1 MTAFIVFKGIRYYM
15 KKIELL
21 SPAGDYN
28 SFLAAISCGADA
40 VYLSGDKFGAR
51 AYAKNFS
58 KEELIKAIDYAHIFS
73 RKVYLTLNTLL
84 KDEEMGEIYD
94 YLLPLYEAGLDAVI
108 VQDMGVISYI
118 RKVFYDMPV
127 HASTQLTIT
136 GIEGIRLLENLGVTR
151 TVLARELSMKE
162 IEYIHD
168 NSNMELETFIHG
180 ALCYSYSGK
189 CLFSSLAG
197 GRSGNRGR
205 CAGPCRQPYNDEY
218 LLSTKDIC
226 SIDYIP
232 SMIKAGICSLKIEGR
247 MKSPEYVGK
256 VTAIYRKYIDYYYDN
271 ITKMS
276 VKEISDKF
284 FTGHEFNNDKN
295 ILIKLYTRGGNSSGY
310 YYKHNGREMIS
321 VSDASYKTEKE
332 ENKDIDFTNNI
343 KMPLSAFVRIYPDEN
358 ISILIN
364 NEFYYEGN
372 KALVAKNRPTDSET
386 VLKQLKKT
394 KDTEFEFTDINF
406 DIAKN
411 AFVLLSDLNELR
423 REAINCVRNE
433 LTKKYKRKS
442 DFNRNTIVSEMSDES
457 IKDQAFGNNSDLD
470 KDRSISDSKIVI
482 NCEITNYEQL
492 KAAASSE
499 YVNGIYI
506 PFILCKDKN
515 IIKSLRESNKKV
527 YVTFQSVCRHN
538 YLNINKEE
546 IVSLFDYIDGVLA
559 DSHEVIQFFKD
570 NGFNKEIIGDI
581 HIYTLN
587 KEAENMYYDIGVSK
601 LTVPV
606 ELNKKEL
613 YKLSLKHSEIIAYG
627 YLPMMV
633 SAQCVNNTC
642 FSCDKVEKTIT
653 LKDRRGAKYFA
664 VNSCETCI
672 NTIYNN
678 VPLFLKGEQDFLR
691 KLKVNSIRLSFT
703 MESELQIKEIINYFA
718 KCIILGENCD
728 TELLTDMYT
737 KGHLNRGVL

>member
-1 MTAFIVFKGIRYYM
+1 M

-457 IKDQAFGNNSDLD
+457 IKDQAFSNNSDLD

-506 PFILCKDKN
+506 PFILCKDRN

-527 YVTFQSVCRHN
+527 YVTFQSVCRYN

-570 NGFNKEIIGDI
+570 NGFNKEIIGNI

-613 YKLSLKHSEIIAYG
+613 YKLSLKHSEIIA
-627 YLPMMV
+627 
-633 SAQCVNNTC
+633 
-642 FSCDKVEKTIT
+642 
-653 LKDRRGAKYFA
+653 
-664 VNSCETCI
+664 
-672 NTIYNN
+672 
-678 VPLFLKGEQDFLR
+678 
-691 KLKVNSIRLSFT
+691 
-703 MESELQIKEIINYFA
+703 
-718 KCIILGENCD
+718 
-728 TELLTDMYT
+728 
-737 KGHLNRGVL
+737 

>member
-1 MTAFIVFKGIRYYM
+1 M

-73 RKVYLTLNTLL
+73 KKVYLTLNTLL

-394 KDTEFEFTDINF
+394 KDTEFEFTEIDF
-406 DIAKN
+406 DISEDAYVK
-411 AFVLLSDLNELR
+411 LSDLNELR
-423 REAINCVRNE
+423 REAINKVRNE
-433 LTKKYKRKS
+433 LTKKYRRKIDSGIS
-442 DFNRNTIVSEMSDES
+442 DKYADGRSLNNNVIIENERR
-457 IKDQAFGNNSDLD
+457 NSDN
-470 KDRSISDSKIVI
+470 KIVI
-482 NCEITNYEQL
+482 NCDVINNEQL
-492 KAAASSE
+492 NAVASSE

-506 PFILCKDKN
+506 PFNLCKDKN
-515 IIKSLRESNKKV
+515 RLKLIKESNKKV
-527 YVTFQSVCRHN
+527 YVKFPSVCRHN
-538 YLNINKEE
+538 YLDLHKEE
-546 IVSLFDYIDGVLA
+546 IVSLFYDIDGVLA
-559 DSHEVIQFFKD
+559 DSHEVIQFLLD

-581 HIYTLN
+581 HIYSLN

>member
-1 MTAFIVFKGIRYYM
+1 M

-457 IKDQAFGNNSDLD
+457 IKDQAFSNNSDLD

-506 PFILCKDKN
+506 PFIL
-515 IIKSLRESNKKV
+515 
-527 YVTFQSVCRHN
+527 
-538 YLNINKEE
+538 
-546 IVSLFDYIDGVLA
+546 
-559 DSHEVIQFFKD
+559 
-570 NGFNKEIIGDI
+570 
-581 HIYTLN
+581 
-587 KEAENMYYDIGVSK
+587 
-601 LTVPV
+601 
-606 ELNKKEL
+606 
-613 YKLSLKHSEIIAYG
+613 
-627 YLPMMV
+627 
-633 SAQCVNNTC
+633 
-642 FSCDKVEKTIT
+642 
-653 LKDRRGAKYFA
+653 
-664 VNSCETCI
+664 
-672 NTIYNN
+672 
-678 VPLFLKGEQDFLR
+678 
-691 KLKVNSIRLSFT
+691 
-703 MESELQIKEIINYFA
+703 
-718 KCIILGENCD
+718 
-728 TELLTDMYT
+728 
-737 KGHLNRGVL
+737 

>member
-1 MTAFIVFKGIRYYM
+1 M

-73 RKVYLTLNTLL
+73 KKVYLTLNTLL

-394 KDTEFEFTDINF
+394 KDTEFEFTEIDF
-406 DIAKN
+406 DISEDAYVK
-411 AFVLLSDLNELR
+411 LSDLNELR
-423 REAINCVRNE
+423 REAINNVRNE
-433 LTKKYKRKS
+433 LTKKYRRKIDSGIS
-442 DFNRNTIVSEMSDES
+442 DKYADGRSLNNNVIIENERR
-457 IKDQAFGNNSDLD
+457 NSDN
-470 KDRSISDSKIVI
+470 KIVI
-482 NCEITNYEQL
+482 NCDVINNEQL
-492 KAAASSE
+492 NAVASSE

-506 PFILCKDKN
+506 PFNLCKDKN
-515 IIKSLRESNKKV
+515 RLKLIKESNKKV
-527 YVTFQSVCRHN
+527 YVKFPSVCRHN
-538 YLNINKEE
+538 YLDLHKEE
-546 IVSLFDYIDGVLA
+546 IVSLFYDIDGVLA
-559 DSHEVIQFFKD
+559 DSHEVIQFLLD

-581 HIYTLN
+581 HIYSLN

-653 LKDRRGAKYFA
+653 LKDRRGAKFFA

>member
-295 ILIKLYTRGGNSSGY
+295 ILIKLYTRGGNS
-310 YYKHNGREMIS
+310 
-321 VSDASYKTEKE
+321 
-332 ENKDIDFTNNI
+332 
-343 KMPLSAFVRIYPDEN
+343 
-358 ISILIN
+358 
-364 NEFYYEGN
+364 
-372 KALVAKNRPTDSET
+372 
-386 VLKQLKKT
+386 
-394 KDTEFEFTDINF
+394 
-406 DIAKN
+406 
-411 AFVLLSDLNELR
+411 
-423 REAINCVRNE
+423 
-433 LTKKYKRKS
+433 
-442 DFNRNTIVSEMSDES
+442 
-457 IKDQAFGNNSDLD
+457 
-470 KDRSISDSKIVI
+470 
-482 NCEITNYEQL
+482 
-492 KAAASSE
+492 
-499 YVNGIYI
+499 
-506 PFILCKDKN
+506 
-515 IIKSLRESNKKV
+515 
-527 YVTFQSVCRHN
+527 
-538 YLNINKEE
+538 
-546 IVSLFDYIDGVLA
+546 
-559 DSHEVIQFFKD
+559 
-570 NGFNKEIIGDI
+570 
-581 HIYTLN
+581 
-587 KEAENMYYDIGVSK
+587 
-601 LTVPV
+601 
-606 ELNKKEL
+606 
-613 YKLSLKHSEIIAYG
+613 
-627 YLPMMV
+627 
-633 SAQCVNNTC
+633 
-642 FSCDKVEKTIT
+642 
-653 LKDRRGAKYFA
+653 
-664 VNSCETCI
+664 
-672 NTIYNN
+672 
-678 VPLFLKGEQDFLR
+678 
-691 KLKVNSIRLSFT
+691 
-703 MESELQIKEIINYFA
+703 
-718 KCIILGENCD
+718 
-728 TELLTDMYT
+728 
-737 KGHLNRGVL
+737 

>member
-1 MTAFIVFKGIRYYM
+1 M

-232 SMIKAGICSLKIEGR
+232 SMIKAGICSL
-247 MKSPEYVGK
+247 
-256 VTAIYRKYIDYYYDN
+256 
-271 ITKMS
+271 
-276 VKEISDKF
+276 
-284 FTGHEFNNDKN
+284 
-295 ILIKLYTRGGNSSGY
+295 
-310 YYKHNGREMIS
+310 
-321 VSDASYKTEKE
+321 
-332 ENKDIDFTNNI
+332 
-343 KMPLSAFVRIYPDEN
+343 
-358 ISILIN
+358 
-364 NEFYYEGN
+364 
-372 KALVAKNRPTDSET
+372 
-386 VLKQLKKT
+386 
-394 KDTEFEFTDINF
+394 
-406 DIAKN
+406 
-411 AFVLLSDLNELR
+411 
-423 REAINCVRNE
+423 
-433 LTKKYKRKS
+433 
-442 DFNRNTIVSEMSDES
+442 
-457 IKDQAFGNNSDLD
+457 
-470 KDRSISDSKIVI
+470 
-482 NCEITNYEQL
+482 
-492 KAAASSE
+492 
-499 YVNGIYI
+499 
-506 PFILCKDKN
+506 
-515 IIKSLRESNKKV
+515 
-527 YVTFQSVCRHN
+527 
-538 YLNINKEE
+538 
-546 IVSLFDYIDGVLA
+546 
-559 DSHEVIQFFKD
+559 
-570 NGFNKEIIGDI
+570 
-581 HIYTLN
+581 
-587 KEAENMYYDIGVSK
+587 
-601 LTVPV
+601 
-606 ELNKKEL
+606 
-613 YKLSLKHSEIIAYG
+613 
-627 YLPMMV
+627 
-633 SAQCVNNTC
+633 
-642 FSCDKVEKTIT
+642 
-653 LKDRRGAKYFA
+653 
-664 VNSCETCI
+664 
-672 NTIYNN
+672 
-678 VPLFLKGEQDFLR
+678 
-691 KLKVNSIRLSFT
+691 
-703 MESELQIKEIINYFA
+703 
-718 KCIILGENCD
+718 
-728 TELLTDMYT
+728 
-737 KGHLNRGVL
+737 

>member
-1 MTAFIVFKGIRYYM
+1 M

-40 VYLSGDKFGAR
+40 VYLSGDKYGAR
-51 AYAKNFS
+51 AYAKNFT

-73 RKVYLTLNTLL
+73 KKVYLTLNTLL
-84 KDEEMGEIYD
+84 KDDEIGQLYD

-118 RKVFYDMPV
+118 RKVFSDMAV

-136 GIEGIRLLENLGVTR
+136 GIEGIRLLENLQVKR

-168 NSNMELETFIHG
+168 NSDMELETFIHG

-226 SIDYIP
+226 CIDYIP
-232 SMIKAGICSLKIEGR
+232 AMIKAGICSLKIEGR

-284 FTGHEFNNDKN
+284 FNGQEFNNDKN
-295 ILIKLYTRGGNSSGY
+295 LLIKLYTRGGNSTGY
-310 YYKHNGREMIS
+310 YYKHNGRDMIS
-321 VSDASYKTEKE
+321 VSDASYKTDKE
-332 ENKDIDFTNNI
+332 ESKDIDFANNI
-343 KMPLSAFVRIYPDEN
+343 KIPLSAYVRIHPDEN

-372 KALVAKNRPTDSET
+372 KALIANNRPTDSET
-386 VLKQLKKT
+386 VIKQLKKT
-394 KDTEFEFTDINF
+394 KDTEFEFTEIDF
-406 DIAKN
+406 DISEN
-411 AFVLLSDLNELR
+411 AYVKISDLNELR
-423 REAINCVRNE
+423 REAINNVRNE
-433 LTKKYKRKS
+433 LTKKYRRKIDSGIS
-442 DFNRNTIVSEMSDES
+442 DRYAD
-457 IKDQAFGNNSDLD
+457 G
-470 KDRSISDSKIVI
+470 RSINNNFIIENERINSDSKIVI
-482 NCEITNYEQL
+482 NCEVINNEQL
-492 KAAASSE
+492 KAVASSE
-499 YVNGIYI
+499 YVSGIYM
-506 PFILCKDKN
+506 PFNLCKDKN
-515 IIKSLRESNKKV
+515 RLKLIKESNKKV
-527 YVTFQSVCRHN
+527 YVKFPSVCRHN
-538 YLNINKEE
+538 YLDLHKEE
-546 IVSLFDYIDGVLA
+546 IVSLFSDIDGVLA
-559 DSHEVIQFFKD
+559 DSHEVIQFLLD

-581 HIYTLN
+581 HIYSLN
-587 KEAENMYYDIGVSK
+587 KEAENMYYNIGVSK

-606 ELNKKEL
+606 ELNKKEI
-613 YKLSLKHSEIIAYG
+613 YRLSLRNAEIIAYG

-642 FSCDKVEKTIT
+642 FSCDKNEKTIT
-653 LKDRRGAKYFA
+653 LKDRRGAKYYA
-664 VNSCETCI
+664 INSCETCI

-678 VPLFLKGEQDFLR
+678 VPLFLKGEYDFI
-691 KLKVNSIRLSFT
+691 KKIQADSIRLSFT
-703 MESELQIKEIINYFA
+703 MESDNQIKEIINYFA
-718 KCIILGENCD
+718 KCVCLGENCKSN
-728 TELLTDMYT
+728 LLNDMYT